1 MNYPSES
8 VILES
13 GGNRSMP
20 DDKDQIPKPD
30 ESPEEKKYSFLQ
42 ETIKP
47 KPISRQQLAKQL
59 VRIAI
64 YGVILGAFACLGFFA
79 LKPWMQDVF
88 RGDLE
93 TVTIPEDEEP
103 SDDAKL
109 SGEEDSAEDEALS
122 EDGDASAET
131 GTDPAAAPDAESY
144 QQIIDSMNERA
155 EEAGKGIATVRQVS
169 GQTDWDAEMTGI
181 RKSVTGVITA
191 DNGQELLILADS
203 SICTDASKWTVTFDD
218 GRTYEAAL
226 KKQDTNTGLAMFS
239 VPRGNI
245 ADTTWNAI
253 KVSVLGNSNL
263 VKQGDLVMA
272 LGNMFGYPEGMSYG
286 LISSTD
292 YKTAFYDGECDVLAT
307 DIVSETSG
315 TGVLFNIEGEVIG
328 LISPSVWDDN
338 DGNAANAYAVSD
350 LKSAIEILANGES
363 VPYIGI
369 YGTTVTKELEEEQG
383 MPAGV
388 YVVDVDPDSP
398 AMEAGIQSGDIICQV
413 GDESVSSIVTY
424 QSAVLQ
430 IKTGRQVVVRG
441 MRLGADG
448 YVDVKFTVT
457 VGSKP

>member
-30 ESPEEKKYSFLQ
+30 EIPEEKKYSFLQ

-47 KPISRQQLAKQL
+47 KPISRQQFAKQL

-79 LKPWMQDVF
+79 LKPWIQDAF
-88 RGDLE
+88 RGNLE
-93 TVTIPEDEEP
+93 TVTIPEDEELS
-103 SDDAKL
+103 SD
-109 SGEEDSAEDEALS
+109 ENLS
-122 EDGDASAET
+122 EDETLSEGDDASTEAET
-131 GTDPAAAPDAESY
+131 NPETAVDAETY

-155 EEAGKGIATVRQVS
+155 EEAGKGIATVQQVS
-169 GQTDWDAEMTGI
+169 DQTDWDAEMTGI
-181 RKSVTGVITA
+181 GKSVTGVIAA

-203 SICTDASKWTVTFDD
+203 SICADASKWTITFDD
-218 GRTYEAAL
+218 GRSYEAAL
-226 KKQDTNTGLAMFS
+226 KKQDTNMGLAMFS
-239 VPRGNI
+239 VSRGNI
-245 ADTTWNAI
+245 SDATWNAI

-263 VKQGDLVMA
+263 VKQGDIVMA
-272 LGNMFGYPEGMSYG
+272 LGNMFGYPDGMSYG

-328 LISPSVWDDN
+328 LILPSVWDDN
-338 DGNAANAYAVSD
+338 DSNAANAYAISD

-383 MPAGV
+383 MPTGV

-430 IKTGRQVVVRG
+430 IKAGKQVVVRG

-448 YVDVKFTVT
+448 YVDVKFTVMA
-457 VGSKP
+457 GSKE